1 MIGYESSREK
11 SPAFCV
17 FTVSRSRNREAG
29 LSKRSNTGGL
39 ALPGNLHAG
48 NAGTGVQFWL
58 QKRELLSLKVGDVDL
73 MEGILRLRDSKNG
86 EPRQVSLTA
95 ETRGLLAAC
104 IDGKS
109 VDAAVFTRGS
119 GNAVQDFRGTWA
131 AATKAAGCAGLLFHS
146 LRRSSVRNLIRAGVT
161 EHVAMKISPHKTA
174 SVFRRYD
181 IVDARD
187 LADAAKKIESV
198 ALSYGLVKNG
208 ESEQVDE
215 NSKAEQH
222 DTIQ

>member
-1 MIGYESSREK
+1 MKAAAKSRPPSAF
-11 SPAFCV
+11 SP
-17 FTVSRSRNREAG
+17 SRGVETAKRVYRREAIPVA
-29 LSKRSNTGGL
+29 SHCRETYMRAML
-39 ALPGNLHAG
+39 ALACSLGFRKG
-48 NAGTGVQFWL
+48 
-58 QKRELLSLKVGDVDL
+58 ELLSLKVGDVDL

-109 VDAAVFTRGS
+109 ADAAVFTRGS

-131 AATKAAGCAGLLFHS
+131 AVTKAASCAGLLFHS

>member
-1 MIGYESSREK
+1 MR
-11 SPAFCV
+11 AM
-17 FTVSRSRNREAG
+17 
-29 LSKRSNTGGL
+29 L
-39 ALPGNLHAG
+39 ALAYSLGFRKG
-48 NAGTGVQFWL
+48 
-58 QKRELLSLKVGDVDL
+58 ELLSLKVGDVDL

-109 VDAAVFTRGS
+109 ADAAVFTRGS

-161 EHVAMKISPHKTA
+161 EHVAMKISGHKTA

-198 ALSYGLVKNG
+198 ALNYGLVKNG